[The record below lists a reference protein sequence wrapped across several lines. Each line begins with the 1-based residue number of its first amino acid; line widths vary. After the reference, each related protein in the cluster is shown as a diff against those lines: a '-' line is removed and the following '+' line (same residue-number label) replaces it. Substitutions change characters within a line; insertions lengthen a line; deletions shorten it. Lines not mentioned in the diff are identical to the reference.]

1 MLAWLWLI
9 ASRIWGWLSPRRTTE
24 DFTCELESH
33 LEMLAQEN
41 LRRGM
46 TPEEARR
53 AAHVRLGGMTQ
64 ISEKHRE
71 MRTLP
76 LLEAF
81 VQDVRYGLRTLR
93 KSPGFT
99 SVAILTLALG
109 IGASTAIFS
118 VVESVLWRPLPFPE
132 SDRLAALWSTNLKQT

>member
-53 AAHVRLGGMTQ
+53 AAHVR
-64 ISEKHRE
+64 SEEHTSELQSQSNLVCR
-71 MRTLP
+71 L
-76 LLEAF
+76 LLEKKNIL
-81 VQDVRYGLRTLR
+81 QDENIPNLTRLTIRH
-93 KSPGFT
+93 S
-99 SVAILTLALG
+99 ATLARIRSPFFNKTSRLTSLTALLYF
-109 IGASTAIFS
+109 ASLSLT
-118 VVESVLWRPLPFPE
+118 RFPR
-132 SDRLAALWSTNLKQT
+132 SSKVK